1 MSKQYRKSKKFP
13 KVNEGSIEET
23 VKNKL
28 SKTRRK
34 EKDSIDNSGRD
45 NTKEIDDEFDE
56 EHEEEDS
63 EYEIEHED
71 VSDDEVRIVN
81 GYEVHFI
88 GRS

>member
-81 GYEVHFI
+81 GYVILYQFV
-88 GRS
+88 